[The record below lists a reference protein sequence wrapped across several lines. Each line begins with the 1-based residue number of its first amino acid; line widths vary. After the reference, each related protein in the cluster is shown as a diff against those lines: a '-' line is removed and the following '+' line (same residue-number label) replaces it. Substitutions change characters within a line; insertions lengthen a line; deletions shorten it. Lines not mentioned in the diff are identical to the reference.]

1 MKLGGETLKPGAE
14 LKLKPLRQELCSARA
29 DISVKHKAGFV
40 NVGNYKLSPAAA
52 GGMPYQCWGEEA
64 RLG

>member
-1 MKLGGETLKPGAE
+1 LEEKLKLGAE
-14 LKLKPLRQELCSARA
+14 LKLKPLRQELCLARA
-29 DISVKHKAGFV
+29 DISVRHNKTGFV

-52 GGMPYQCWGEEA
+52 EGMPCQCWGEEA